1 MSCRSLNLLFI
12 WWTPVIPQG
21 SVSFCPLSFYSGS
34 SRGPQVLPC
43 LPELSGAVSVWCL
56 PSSPVVSQSW
66 SGRFGHLCAR
76 GGARGRTASRHNP
89 HQSQR
94 SPHTG
99 TQAHR
104 HTGTQVSQTSRLP
117 PSANHAWRSCRQGCA
132 VGVQDTKWCP
142 YFQLGVTVYISEL
155 VIGFCLKVKLG

>member
-99 TQAHR
+99 TQAHSTR
-104 HTGTQVSQTSRLP
+104 HTGLPDKPAATKCQPRLEELPARLCCGCSRHQMVSLFPIR
-117 PSANHAWRSCRQGCA
+117 C
-132 VGVQDTKWCP
+132 D
-142 YFQLGVTVYISEL
+142 
-155 VIGFCLKVKLG
+155 CLY

>member
-1 MSCRSLNLLFI
+1 MFCRSLNLLFI

-99 TQAHR
+99 TQAHS
-104 HTGTQVSQTSRLP
+104 HTAHRSLRQAGCHQVPTTPGGVAGR
-117 PSANHAWRSCRQGCA
+117 A
-132 VGVQDTKWCP
+132 VLWVFKTPNGV
-142 YFQLGVTVYISEL
+142 LISNE
-155 VIGFCLKVKLG
+155 V